1 MEIIFENQQVKW
13 INLHNPSK
21 EELTE
26 IASEYNFLKL
36 TIEDSLE
43 PGHLPKFES
52 DENIAFLLIRF
63 FDKQQHF
70 QKNIVREFSHKFSIY
85 YGKDFVITVHQNDTF
100 IINNICSGYLKRTE
114 KQKVT
119 RKGIIYQIISETI
132 KTYEAPADRMDEEID
147 NLEELVFSNN
157 IDKLKLQTLYTLK
170 REASACR
177 KILDYTLDAL
187 REYSNVNNKSST
199 LQDLI
204 EDTLK
209 MLHFHNQI
217 IDDVQNL
224 LSIYLSLSS
233 QKSNEIMKTLTVFSA
248 FFLPLT
254 FIVGVY
260 GMNFKYMPELNL
272 KYGYP
277 ISLGLMLII
286 VVVIFAWFKRKKYL

>member
-1 MEIIFENQQVKW
+1 MEIIFQNQQVKW
-13 INLHNPSK
+13 INLHNPTK
-21 EELTE
+21 QELTE
-26 IASEYNFLKL
+26 IATEYNFLKL

-52 DENIAFLLIRF
+52 DDNIAFLLIRF
-63 FDKQQHF
+63 FNKEQDS
-70 QKNIVREFSHKFSIY
+70 QKNIVREFSHKLSIY
-85 YGKDFVITVHQNDTF
+85 YGKDFVITVQQRETE
-100 IINNICSGYLKRTE
+100 IINIIKNGYLKKTDL
-114 KQKVT
+114 QKIT

-132 KTYEAPADRMDEEID
+132 KTYEEPAERMDEEID
-147 NLEELVFSNN
+147 SLEELVFSNN

-177 KILDYTLDAL
+177 KILDYTLEAL
-187 REYSNVNNKSST
+187 REYSNVNNKTSS

-209 MLHFHNQI
+209 MLHLHNQI

-224 LSIYLSLSS
+224 LSIYLSLNS

-260 GMNFKYMPELNL
+260 GMNFKYMPELEM

-277 ISLGLMLII
+277 LSLGLMLII
-286 VVVIFAWFKRKKYL
+286 VIVIFAWFKRKKYL